1 MKKIIVFLIAILSI
15 TNGWSQNQKVNW
27 NGTFIAEDCWDSP
40 LGDTGMFPCY
50 NYKLTIKPTNVPN
63 VYSCLVS
70 LNGYMLESQIS
81 AEAVSVG
88 NTLSFK
94 FIKCIAAGDDFGLR
108 KGDCFLKL
116 ERRGAKII
124 TRKASFHYK
133 DDWNNRLPVFKKC
146 KTNKL

>member
-15 TNGWSQNQKVNW
+15 TNGWSQIQKSNW
-27 NGTFIAEDCWDSP
+27 TGTYIAEDCWDSP

-81 AEAVSVG
+81 AEALFVG

-94 FIKCIAAGDDFGLR
+94 FIKCIGDGDDFSLR

-133 DDWNNRLPVFKKC
+133 DDWNNRLPIFNKK
-146 KTNKL
+146 